1 VYIRR
6 EGKFTTADGD
16 ARSKE
21 DPAVATR
28 DSSLAPS
35 DDANNLAGEQAVGDV
50 DDGIGSPDS
59 GIKDPDGITAHSS
72 TDQLPV
78 EREGYVEV
86 KLEKDD
92 VAEKM
97 KALKSM
103 MAALK
108 EGLKAVDIEVEE
120 LESSVE
126 KNAQAMQQ
134 MLNTQ

>member
-1 VYIRR
+1 
-6 EGKFTTADGD
+6 
-16 ARSKE
+16 
-21 DPAVATR
+21 
-28 DSSLAPS
+28 
-35 DDANNLAGEQAVGDV
+35 
-50 DDGIGSPDS
+50 
-59 GIKDPDGITAHSS
+59 
-72 TDQLPV
+72 V
-78 EREGYVEV
+78 EHEGYVEV

-134 MLNTQ
+134 MLNAQ